1 MPLLQTD
8 PTRPNID
15 QVMHS
20 HYHGP
25 CSKANEETNMSTGI
39 EVDSTLTDRF
49 QTTVPA
55 SVRQALK
62 LNRRDRI
69 HYLIRD
75 NGEVV
80 LSRAQTPT
88 DEDPVMKQ
96 FLTFLER
103 DLQQHPERIRPVTH
117 NTFAEAKSLTAGI
130 QVNLDD
136 VLAEDEDE

>member
-1 MPLLQTD
+1 
-8 PTRPNID
+8 
-15 QVMHS
+15 
-20 HYHGP
+20 
-25 CSKANEETNMSTGI
+25 MSTGI

-49 QTTVPA
+49 QTTVPS

-80 LSRAQTPT
+80 LSRAQTEA
-88 DEDPVMKQ
+88 DEDPVMTR
-96 FLTFLER
+96 FLTFLEH
-103 DLQQHPERIRPVTH
+103 DIQQHPERIQPVTSD
-117 NTFAEAKSLTAGI
+117 TFAEAKRLTAGI

-136 VLAEDEDE
+136 VLSDDEEE